1 MKRFITV
8 LATICCLCVL
18 WVPTYA
24 EPIEPL
30 ATDLIVTSKTV
41 MQTGSSGKVSA
52 IATISASRASD
63 KLGFSKIVIQE
74 QTSGGWSAVKTV
86 TGQYG
91 FDRSKYIY
99 TATYTGISGKK
110 YRAVTSFYAK
120 AGTLVETISSKASS
134 NIVTAK

>member
-1 MKRFITV
+1 MKRLIATV
-8 LATICCLCVL
+8 TMILCLSVL
-18 WVPTYA
+18 FTAGYA
-24 EPIEPL
+24 EPLEPL
-30 ATDLIVTSKTV
+30 TSDLITIST
-41 MQTGSSGKVSA
+41 TTLTAGSGGKVSA
-52 IATISASRASD
+52 RATISTPQLSD

-91 FDRSKYIY
+91 FDRSRYIY